1 MEIIEKNPKFGI
13 PPQEEKLFIPLV
25 DRLRSVSSDK
35 TLPNNKF
42 VDLKTNIYDM
52 ISTVD
57 DSLIESFI
65 YDDKTNTITI
75 KYTNGVVQNLQLK
88 DDHLLYATY
97 NSVENTVSLVM
108 KYGEVVTLK
117 LDDLTDKFYTKE
129 EIDNKDFIKWC
140 YF

>member
-75 KYTNGVVQNLQLK
+75 KYTNSVVQNLQLK